1 MRKLKIFSVMLVA
14 LSLILVVASV
24 YAAEMSAE
32 FKSVLT
38 DGKLVLKSFQPTN
51 SVEALVAVEMNV
63 PKKYAGFS
71 VDSTSF
77 NSDYTSCDLTYTST
91 GETHT
96 VEISYVYDAD
106 TKKIVDSYASKFSSG
121 TAKFQVKDMDI
132 VNFWI
137 NAKGNPETLLN
148 YSEEFSKQVDY
159 KNFDI
164 SLAAG
169 SGAEFHVM
177 SQGYADFNIDD
188 TIYAVTEKVSVEA
201 KNVLYVSSDTKETKE
216 ALVAAIQTR
225 IDNAVG
231 KGVVTV
237 SAGANS
243 VEEFL
248 GSAYDALIADAQDK
262 LDQALAA
269 TPQDDDLIA
278 NLQNELVSYQKAKQD
293 YMESLKDEN
302 NAEHFVKDAIGG
314 FYFIAKIANN
324 EHYFTI
330 QKSDDIVEATTEHT
344 TKDITT
350 DITVSTTSKAVPLD
364 AKIEANKVTEGTEYN
379 RIVKI
384 LNVETYEM
392 YDISLYSK
400 TADTYVTRLN
410 NGTFEVKIPLDEKF
424 EGKDLIVYYTDA
436 DGNVT
441 EHEVTVKDGF
451 AVFTTNHFSI
461 YTLAVKPELD
471 PTPPTGANNSFLQT
485 ISMVVIITLAGIVL
499 LKSMKIQE

>member
-1 MRKLKIFSVMLVA
+1 MKKLKIFSIMLVA
-14 LSLILVVASV
+14 LSLVLVTASV

-32 FKSVLT
+32 FKTALT

-63 PKKYAGFS
+63 PKKHAGFS

-77 NSDYTSCDLTYTST
+77 NSDYTSCDLTYTAT

-148 YSEEFSKQVDY
+148 YSEDFNKQVDY

-164 SLAAG
+164 SLE
-169 SGAEFHVM
+169 SGNGDVFHVM
-177 SQGYADFNIDD
+177 SQGYANFNIDN
-188 TIYAVTEKVSVEA
+188 TIYAVTEKISVEA
-201 KNVLYVSSDTKETKE
+201 KHVLYVSSDTEETKE

-237 SAGANS
+237 SAGASS

-248 GSAYDALIADAQDK
+248 GSPFDALIADTQDK

-269 TPQDDDLIA
+269 TPQDADLIA
-278 NLQNELVSYQKAKQD
+278 NLQNDIAAYKQAKQD
-293 YMESLKDEN
+293 YIESLENEN

-314 FYFIAKIANN
+314 YYFIAKISNN
-324 EHYFTI
+324 EYYFTI
-330 QKSDDIVEATTEHT
+330 QKSDDIIGTTTEHT
-344 TKDITT
+344 TKDITS

-364 AKIEANKVTEGTEYN
+364 TRIEAKKVTEGTEYN

-400 TADTYVTRLN
+400 TADTYVTKLD
-410 NGTFEVKIPLDEKF
+410 NGNFEVRIPLDKKF

-441 EHEVTVKDGF
+441 EHEVTVKDGY
-451 AVFTTNHFSI
+451 ATFTTNHFSI

-471 PTPPTGANNSFLQT
+471 PTPPTGVNNSFLQT

>member
-14 LSLILVVASV
+14 LSLILVTASV
-24 YAAEMSAE
+24 YAAEMSTE
-32 FKSVLT
+32 FKAALT
-38 DGKLVLKSFQPTN
+38 NDKLVLKSFQPTN

-63 PKKYAGFS
+63 PKKYEGFS

-77 NSDYTSCDLTYTST
+77 NSDYTSCDLTYTAT

-96 VEISYVYDAD
+96 VEISYVYDAN
-106 TKKIVDSYASKFSSG
+106 TKKLVDSYASKFSSG

-137 NAKGNPETLLN
+137 NAKGDPETLLN
-148 YSEEFSKQVDY
+148 YSEEFNKQVDN

-164 SLAAG
+164 SLGAG
-169 SGAEFHVM
+169 NGDTFYVM
-177 SQGYADFNIDD
+177 SQGYADFNVDE
-188 TIYAVTEKVSVEA
+188 TIYAVAEKISVEA
-201 KNVLYVSSDTKETKE
+201 KHVLHVSSDTEETKE

-231 KGVVTV
+231 KGIVTV

-248 GSAYDALIADAQDK
+248 GSPFDTLIADTQEK

-269 TPQDDDLIA
+269 TPQDTDLIA
-278 NLQNELVSYQKAKQD
+278 NLQNDITSYKQAKQD
-293 YMESLKDEN
+293 YITSLEDEN

-314 FYFIAKIANN
+314 YYFIAKIADN
-324 EHYFTI
+324 EYYFTI
-330 QKSDDIVEATTEHT
+330 QKSDDIVGTTTEHT

-364 AKIEANKVTEGTEYN
+364 AKIEAKEITEGTEYN

-400 TADTYVTRLN
+400 TSDTYVTKLN
-410 NGTFEVKIPLDEKF
+410 NGTFEVKIPLNEKF

-451 AVFTTNHFSI
+451 AIFTTNHFSI
-461 YTLAVKPELD
+461 YTLAIKPKLD
-471 PTPPTGANNSFLQT
+471 VTPPTGTSNEILQAVT
-485 ISMVVIITLAGIVL
+485 MISIIALAGIVL
-499 LKSMKIQE
+499 LKSIKIEE